1 MEIEVKLQLLGAT
14 NHQRLLNLLGNI
26 GKFQAKKMQRNH
38 FLDDENKSLGKVRAA
53 LRLRDVGGSKHF
65 VTYKS
70 NGILKDGISRISE
83 QEIEISKDDFNQI
96 LNRTQKV
103 STLAQKV
110 TFLEQLK
117 DICDMD
123 SLQEFGCFTNTRM
136 VFLWNNLCLEVD
148 ETQYPFG
155 TAYEVEVEHVD
166 PEMAKGLLETLFKS
180 EQIEYKESTR
190 SKLGTLIAGQLD

>member
-1 MEIEVKLQLLGAT
+1 
-14 NHQRLLNLLGNI
+14 
-26 GKFQAKKMQRNH
+26 
-38 FLDDENKSLGKVRAA
+38 
-53 LRLRDVGGSKHF
+53 
-65 VTYKS
+65 
-70 NGILKDGISRISE
+70 
-83 QEIEISKDDFNQI
+83 
-96 LNRTQKV
+96 
-103 STLAQKV
+103 
-110 TFLEQLK
+110 
-117 DICDMD
+117 MD